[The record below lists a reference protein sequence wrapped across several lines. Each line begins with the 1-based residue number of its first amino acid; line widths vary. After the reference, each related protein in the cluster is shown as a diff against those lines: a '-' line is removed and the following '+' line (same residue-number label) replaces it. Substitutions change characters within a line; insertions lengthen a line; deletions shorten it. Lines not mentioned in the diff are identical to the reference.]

1 MPVSSFTPASRLALP
16 EMPWGPSITEP
27 LAAKSPPA
35 VGFERIGVSVGE
47 GGASGTFSG
56 LRFEAPGVLA
66 LKPSV
71 NAPPQDDVPPDGRGG
86 PAGACR
92 GALTAPLL
100 DGFTVLMNG

>member
-1 MPVSSFTPASRLALP
+1 MPL
-16 EMPWGPSITEP
+16 GPSITEP
-27 LAAKSPPA
+27 LAEKSLEA

-56 LRFEAPGVLA
+56 LRFEVPGVLPLKVSVDA
-66 LKPSV
+66 L
-71 NAPPQDDVPPDGRGG
+71 PQNDVPPDGRGG
-86 PAGACR
+86 PAGACC